1 MQFILLNC
9 TPKLKTMGIDPSL
22 SGWRDL
28 LTNKLSTYVTLEGWD
43 YDYLSDI
50 LKITPVDGTTVSL
63 NITDFGDAGGVLL

>member
-9 TPKLKTMGIDPSL
+9 TPKLKAMGIDPTV
-22 SGWRDL
+22 SGWGDS
-28 LTNKLSTYVTLEGWD
+28 LTSKLKAYVTLAGWD
-43 YDYLSDI
+43 YDYVSDT